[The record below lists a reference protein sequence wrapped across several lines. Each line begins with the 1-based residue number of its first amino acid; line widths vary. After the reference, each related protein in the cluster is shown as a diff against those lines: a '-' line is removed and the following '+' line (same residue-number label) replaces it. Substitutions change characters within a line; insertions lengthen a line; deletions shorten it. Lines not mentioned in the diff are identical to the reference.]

1 MQVYREIPTLTN
13 QPRRR
18 PAEIVGVV
26 SVADGWTVARHR
38 EAVEEAVEGMDVPF
52 VLDAGTGMYLNAVVL
67 DVPLAPKAPGAVRA
81 EAQRLA
87 EGAQNPRRAARE
99 AELRLM
105 GSPERV
111 SIWSGRLRYDTVFV
125 YLRPPRSVL
134 DGNIARRSAGIVREG
149 FEEARELLALEAAG
163 SPPNP
168 SVREAVGV
176 KEMMLLV
183 SDATYPEESLDRI
196 NVRTRRLARRQTRWF
211 DKLARSLGEERFVV
225 AENATEAERLA
236 RSSHIMHDIIGA

>member
-1 MQVYREIPTLTN
+1 MQVYRGIPTLTN

-26 SVADGWTVARHR
+26 SVSDEWTVARHR
-38 EAVEEAVEGMDVPF
+38 DAVEGVVEGLDIPF
-52 VLDAGTGMYLNAVVL
+52 VLDAGTGMYLNAIVL
-67 DVPLAPKAPGAVRA
+67 DVSLSPKAPGGVRA

-87 EGAQNPRRAARE
+87 DGAENPRRAARE
-99 AELRLM
+99 TELRLM
-105 GSPERV
+105 GSPERA

-134 DGNIARRSAGIVREG
+134 DENIARRSAGIVRDG
-149 FEEARELLALEAAG
+149 VEEARELLVLQAAG

-176 KEMMLLV
+176 KEMMLLA
-183 SDATYPEESLDRI
+183 SGAASPEEALDRI
-196 NVRTRRLARRQTRWF
+196 NVRTRRLARRQIRWF

-225 AENATEAERLA
+225 AENVAEAERLA
-236 RSSHIMHDIIGA
+236 RGSHIMHDIIGA